1 MQPDH
6 KFRRRRTIRP
16 ALLDIIAHAVT
27 DAGSDDVDILELLR
41 TLVAAVETP
50 ADRLLARY
58 RGWPSAP
65 ALVYAKYRD

>member
-27 DAGSDDVDILELLR
+27 DAGSDDVDILR
-41 TLVAAVETP
+41 C
-50 ADRLLARY
+50 
-58 RGWPSAP
+58 SAP
-65 ALVYAKYRD
+65 WSPRLKRPLTGY